1 MKPAKLIPSLT
12 YMFFSSGF
20 VLLISIGIT
29 LVLAKLLSPRD
40 LGIIMSAE
48 AFVELF
54 IFFYN
59 MGFRNSML
67 KVAAADPEGFEK
79 GLNTAVGNALVI
91 RAMVLIPFSLILY
104 CLAPFFIHDPTEL
117 FVSQIYVFIYALESI
132 ASVFGIT
139 RKALGQFKLMSVL
152 DAFDK
157 VLRLLA
163 IYVILSCFGGI
174 ILLVQ
179 IFLIEKIIR
188 LVLSAW
194 TTLRLVKPR
203 INATL
208 IPSMFK
214 DSLSYGI
221 MDSFDSVLD
230 KIDRVMLNRMIGP
243 VAVAFYSIPAKLN
256 RATKLV
262 PQTIT
267 QVFLPKLHD
276 SIINDYSSFK
286 KSTKHLSR
294 FLALAGSFVFIF
306 IYYFAEFILY
316 KLFSNKYADSIY
328 IVRFFAYI
336 NLIWFLQ
343 KVPELVLMSQSAH
356 MKRAI
361 TVFLSIGLNITL
373 NYIFITRYGLVG
385 AVYATIISAF
395 VKLCFLVYFTHNYIE
410 LFKILGII
418 SAPLL
423 LVYLF
428 PVYYFVPFYII
439 YLLIARLVTKEDL
452 RKFVNAFKHR

>member
-1 MKPAKLIPSLT
+1 MKPAKLIRSVT
-12 YMFFSSGF
+12 YTFFSSGF
-20 VLLISIGIT
+20 VLMISIGIT
-29 LVLAKLLSPRD
+29 LVLAKLLSPKD
-40 LGIIMSAE
+40 LGILMSAE

-59 MGFRNSML
+59 MGFRNSIL
-67 KVAAADPEGFEK
+67 KISANHPEGYEN

-91 RAMVLIPFSLILY
+91 RAIVLVPFSLVLY
-104 CLAPFFIHDPTEL
+104 YLAPFFIKDPTEL
-117 FVSQIYVFIYALESI
+117 FVSQIYVFIYALESV

-139 RKALGQFKLMSVL
+139 RRALGQFKLMSVL
-152 DAFDK
+152 DAVDK
-157 VLRLLA
+157 LTRLLG
-163 IYVILSCFGGI
+163 IYFILSFFGGI
-174 ILLVQ
+174 ILLVK
-179 IFLIEKIIR
+179 IFLLDKFLR
-188 LVLSAW
+188 LVLSA
-194 TTLRLVKPR
+194 TMTLKFVKPR
-203 INATL
+203 VEWNL

-214 DSLSYGI
+214 ESISYGI
-221 MDSFDSVLD
+221 MDSFDTVLD

-262 PQTIT
+262 PMTIT

-276 SIINDYSSFK
+276 AIVNDHVSFK

-316 KLFSNKYADSIY
+316 KLFSDKYAESIY

-356 MKRAI
+356 IKRAI
-361 TVFLSIGLNITL
+361 TVFMSIALNIGL
-373 NYIFITRYGLVG
+373 NYIFISKYGLVG
-385 AVYATIISAF
+385 AVYGTIVSSL
-395 VKLCFLVYFTHNYIE
+395 VKLSFLVYFTHNYLE
-410 LFKILGII
+410 LLKIIGII

-428 PVYYFVPFYII
+428 PVYYFIPFYII
-439 YLLIARLVTKEDL
+439 YLLIARLISKEDL
-452 RKFVNAFKHR
+452 KKILNAYKKR

>member
-1 MKPAKLIPSLT
+1 MKPAKLIRSLT
-12 YMFFSSGF
+12 YMFFSSGC

-59 MGFRNSML
+59 MGFRNSIL
-67 KVAAADPEGFEK
+67 KVAAADPGGFEK

-91 RAMVLIPFSLILY
+91 RAIVLVPFSMALY
-104 CLAPFFIHDPTEL
+104 FAAPFFIKDPTEL

-132 ASVFGIT
+132 ASVFGII
-139 RKALGQFKLMSVL
+139 RRALGQFKLMSIL
-152 DAFDK
+152 DAGDK
-157 VLRLLA
+157 ILRLIA
-163 IYVILSCFGGI
+163 IFVILSYFGGI

-179 IFLIEKIIR
+179 IFLLEKVIR
-188 LVLSAW
+188 LAVSAW
-194 TTLRLVKPR
+194 TTLKFVQPR
-203 INATL
+203 VDIKL

-214 DSLSYGI
+214 DSISYGI
-221 MDSFDSVLD
+221 MDSFDTMLD

-262 PQTIT
+262 PMTIT

-276 SIINDYSSFK
+276 AIVNDHTSFK

-306 IYYFAEFILY
+306 IHYFAEFILY
-316 KLFSNKYADSIY
+316 KLFSDKYAESIY

-356 MKRAI
+356 VKRAI
-361 TVFLSIGLNITL
+361 TVFMSIALNIGLN
-373 NYIFITRYGLVG
+373 YVFISKYGLVG
-385 AVYATIISAF
+385 AVYGTIASSL
-395 VKLCFLVYFTHNYIE
+395 VKLSFLIYFTHNYIE
-410 LFKILGII
+410 LLKIIGII

-423 LVYLF
+423 LVYIF
-428 PVYYFVPFYII
+428 PVYYFIPFYII
-439 YLLIARLVTKEDL
+439 YLLIAKLISKEDL
-452 RKFVNAFKHR
+452 KKILNAYKKR

>member
-1 MKPAKLIPSLT
+1 MKPAKLIRSLT

-20 VLLISIGIT
+20 VLMISVGIT

-54 IFFYN
+54 VFFYN
-59 MGFRNSML
+59 MGFRNSIL
-67 KVAAADPEGFEK
+67 KISANDPESFEN
-79 GLNTAVGNALVI
+79 GLNKAVGNALVI
-91 RAMVLIPFSLILY
+91 RAIVVIPFSLLLY
-104 CLAPFFIHDPTEL
+104 FLAPVFIKDPTEL
-117 FVSQIYVFIYALESI
+117 FISQTYVFIYAFESVS
-132 ASVFGIT
+132 SVFAIT
-139 RKALGQFKLMSVL
+139 RQALGQFKLLSIL
-152 DAFDK
+152 DGIDTM
-157 VLRLLA
+157 LRLIV
-163 IYVILSCFGGI
+163 IYVVLSFFGGVV
-174 ILLVQ
+174 LLVQ
-179 IFLIEKIIR
+179 IFLLHKIII
-188 LVLSAW
+188 LTISAW
-194 TTLRLVKPR
+194 TTLKLVKPKVDKS
-203 INATL
+203 L

-214 DSLSYGI
+214 DSVSYGI
-221 MDSFDSVLD
+221 MDSFDTVLD

-316 KLFSNKYADSIY
+316 KLFSDKYADSIY

-356 MKRAI
+356 KKRAI
-361 TVFLSIGLNITL
+361 TTFISIVLNIGLNF
-373 NYIFITRYGLVG
+373 IFIRSYGLVG
-385 AVYATIISAF
+385 AVYGTIISSLAR
-395 VKLCFLVYFTHNYIE
+395 LCFLVFYTHNYLE
-410 LFKILGII
+410 LLKIFSII
-418 SAPLL
+418 AVPLF

-428 PVYYFVPFYII
+428 PAYYFIPFYII
-439 YLLIARLVTKEDL
+439 YLLIARLITKEDF
-452 RKFVNAFKHR
+452 RKITNAFKPR